1 MRSSIVALF
10 IAAPVIAVLTISGC
24 TQGSL
29 EQATA
34 IDSSQVTSNLSA
46 QAAILITPQTW
57 DYRIAKII
65 TTSSQQVVNQDAWN
79 ATTASVSSLHNAG
92 KRVICYFSAGTW
104 EYTNDSRGII
114 NKALTDRNANGVIDG
129 SGNVAEAAL
138 ASAAIQNG
146 DAGYTFNGQS
156 IVFNDDQDAFINLA
170 GSQLPGWDEYVY
182 KIAGFSASSATPEH
196 KLLRAIMNGHMDRAK
211 ALGCDALE
219 PDNIDA
225 YANVTDGI
233 TAANQYAFNNWL
245 ATTAHA
251 KGMKI
256 FLKNDLDQIPNGGAG
271 VPAGS
276 SAGLVFKFDGMINEE
291 CFQFV
296 ECEALKPFKDLN
308 KPIFVR
314 QYGIKAS
321 AATYKAGKYNGT
333 ATTRNQIANQLHLNV
348 SVSKYGNGG
357 SPDANANAPTFTF
370 GTW

>member
-1 MRSSIVALF
+1 MRSHIVALF
-10 IAAPVIAVLTISGC
+10 IAALTTTGC
-24 TQGSL
+24 TQPSL
-29 EQATA
+29 QASG
-34 IDSSQVTSNLSA
+34 SSQAETGLTA
-46 QAAILITPQTW
+46 QAVIPTTPQSW
-57 DYRIAKII
+57 DYRIAQVI
-65 TTSSQQVVNQDAWN
+65 TTSNQRVVNQDTWN
-79 ATTASVSSLHNAG
+79 ATTASVSSLTSAG

-104 EYTNDSRGII
+104 EYTNNSRGII

-129 SGNVAEAAL
+129 SGNLAEAAL

-146 DAGYTFNGQS
+146 DAGYTFNGQA
-156 IVFNDDQDAFINLA
+156 IVFSDDQDAFINLA

-182 KIAGFSASSATPEH
+182 KIAAFSASSATPEH

-211 ALGCDALE
+211 TLGCDALE

-233 TAANQYAFNNWL
+233 TAANQYAFNLWL
-245 ATTAHA
+245 ADAAHA
-251 KGMKI
+251 KGLKI
-256 FLKNDLDQIPNGGAG
+256 YLKNDLDQIPNGGAG

-276 SAGLVFKFDGMINEE
+276 SAGLVYKFDGMINEE

-296 ECEALKPFKDLN
+296 ECETLKPFKDLN

-333 ATTRNQIANQLHLNV
+333 ASTRSQIANQLHLNV
-348 SVSKYGNGG
+348 SISKYGNGG

>member
-1 MRSSIVALF
+1 MRSSIVASF
-10 IAAPVIAVLTISGC
+10 IAALTITSC
-24 TQGSL
+24 NQGSL
-29 EQATA
+29 EQAKA
-34 IDSSQVTSNLSA
+34 IDSSLSESTLFA
-46 QAAILITPQTW
+46 QAVISTTPQSW
-57 DYRIAKII
+57 DYRIAQVI
-65 TTSSQQVVNQDAWN
+65 TTSGQQVVNQDVWN

-92 KRVICYFSAGTW
+92 KRVMCYFSAGTW

-138 ASAAIQNG
+138 VSAAIQNG
-146 DAGYTFNGQS
+146 DAGYSFNGQS
-156 IVFNDDQDAFINLA
+156 IVFSDDQDAFINLA

-182 KIAGFSASSATPEH
+182 KIAGFSASSTMPEH
-196 KLLRAIMNGHMDRAK
+196 KVLRAIMNGHMDRAK
-211 ALGCDALE
+211 TLGCDALE

-245 ATTAHA
+245 ATSAHA

-256 FLKNDLDQIPNGGAG
+256 FLKNDLDQIPNGGVG

-276 SAGLVFKFDGMINEE
+276 STGLVYKFDGMINEE

-314 QYGIKAS
+314 QYGIKVS
-321 AATYKAGKYNGT
+321 AATYKAGQYNGT
-333 ATTRNQIANQLHLNV
+333 SSTRNQIANQLHLNV

>member
-1 MRSSIVALF
+1 MRSRIVALF
-10 IAAPVIAVLTISGC
+10 IAASAMTSC
-24 TQGSL
+24 TQGLL
-29 EQATA
+29 ERVSA
-34 IDSSQVTSNLSA
+34 IDSSQNTSNLSA
-46 QAAILITPQTW
+46 WALIPTTPQSW
-57 DYRIAKII
+57 DYRIAKVI

-79 ATTASVSSLHNAG
+79 ATTASVSGLRNAG

-114 NKALTDRNANGVIDG
+114 NKALTDRNANGLIDG
-129 SGNVAEAAL
+129 SGNLAEAAL

-156 IVFNDDQDAFINLA
+156 ITFGDDQDALINLA

-196 KLLRAIMNGHMDRAK
+196 KLLRAIINGHMDRAK
-211 ALGCDALE
+211 TLGCDALE

-233 TAANQYAFNNWL
+233 TAANQYAYNNWL
-245 ATTAHA
+245 ADAAHA

-256 FLKNDLDQIPNGGAG
+256 YLKNDLDQIPNGGVG

-276 SAGLVFKFDGMINEE
+276 SAGLVYKFDGIINEE
-291 CFQFV
+291 CFQFN
-296 ECEALKPFKDLN
+296 ECETLKPFKDLN

-314 QYGIKAS
+314 QYGIKVS

-333 ATTRNQIANQLHLNV
+333 SSTRNQIANQLHLNV

>member
-1 MRSSIVALF
+1 
-10 IAAPVIAVLTISGC
+10 
-24 TQGSL
+24 
-29 EQATA
+29 
-34 IDSSQVTSNLSA
+34 
-46 QAAILITPQTW
+46 
-57 DYRIAKII
+57 
-65 TTSSQQVVNQDAWN
+65 
-79 ATTASVSSLHNAG
+79 
-92 KRVICYFSAGTW
+92 
-104 EYTNDSRGII
+104 
-114 NKALTDRNANGVIDG
+114 LTDRNTNGVIDG

-146 DAGYTFNGQS
+146 DTGYTFNGQT
-156 IVFNDDQDAFINLA
+156 IVFSDDQDAFINLA

-251 KGMKI
+251 KGLKI
-256 FLKNDLDQIPNGGAG
+256 YLKNDLDQIPNGGLG

-276 SAGLVFKFDGMINEE
+276 SSGLVYKFDGMINEE

-314 QYGIKAS
+314 QYGITAS

-333 ATTRNQIANQLHLNV
+333 LSTRNQIANQLHLNV